1 MNPQTNDGYIK
12 INTFYVY
19 EKSHFSLSPPSPEK
33 KRGSTAQPVFLS
45 LSTCR
50 LKTRRD

>member
-1 MNPQTNDGYIK
+1 MMDIT

-19 EKSHFSLSPPSPEK
+19 KKSHFSLSPPPP
-33 KRGSTAQPVFLS
+33 KRKEVAQPIFLS